1 MSRLS
6 TKFHSLWP
14 QGQLV
19 LTLQKK
25 RSFWP
30 VLNVACKLS
39 VSWSI
44 FCLFCYRHNL
54 WYNPESQRT
63 FCFSFYLL
71 ISVLLFLLKKKQ
83 YWIVC
88 IPIMMVYSFFFPRF
102 LDSFT
107 SICTERSMLTWY
119 FKNKE
124 DKCLC
129 SSTYRKLCLFSSS
142 CCHLT
147 IQSNQEY
154 ITSTLEEIKSMELN
168 C

>member
-1 MSRLS
+1 MTSRS
-6 TKFHSLWP
+6 VVFD
-14 QGQLV
+14 
-19 LTLQKK
+19 LTKK

-30 VLNVACKLS
+30 VLNIECKLS

-71 ISVLLFLLKKKQ
+71 ISVLLFLLKKQ
-83 YWIVC
+83 YWIVY
-88 IPIMMVYSFFFPRF
+88 IPIMIVYSYFFSHF

-107 SICTERSMLTWY
+107 SIFTERSMLTWY

-129 SSTYRKLCLFSSS
+129 SIMYRKLCFFSSS

-147 IQSNQEY
+147 IQPNQEY
-154 ITSTLEEIKSMELN
+154 ITSTLEERKSMELN